1 MTDRQGTQQSGP
13 AGASNASGEEAARP
27 LGGSVLRGTLWS
39 VGMRWGVRLL
49 GLVNIAVIAR
59 ILTPAD
65 FGLVAMAMA
74 VVALTGV
81 LLDFGVEWALL
92 RNKHADRADYD
103 TSWTIRMM
111 QGAAIALIVAACGP
125 LAADYYNDERIGTLV
140 YFTAAAVF
148 VQGLENIGTI
158 DFRKKLQFN
167 KDFRYNMTTQVAAVI
182 VSIALAFVFRN
193 YYSLVLAQLFR
204 SAFTVGLSYVVSDYR
219 PRLSLE
225 RARGI
230 WGFSQWNLINGIAH
244 FLQNRSGTFIL
255 GRFVGPSD
263 IGFYAQASE
272 IADLA
277 ATDLVMPLNRVLVP
291 GFAQLA
297 DDAERAASAFL
308 KALAGTLM
316 VATPVSVGLALVAPE
331 VVRLW
336 LGAQWGGVVPLVQI
350 LAIFATTR
358 AISAVSGSMLT
369 VLGFY
374 RFNAITGWM
383 QAVLFVGGAI
393 WAVQQAGT
401 AGVAWVQAAVGIIA
415 ALTCMFWLVRL
426 SPVRL
431 LPLIGAIWRPLAA
444 SAVMIGA
451 VMGVAG
457 AAVASGSA
465 ALSGPVGLLLVKMAT
480 GAVAYTVS
488 ALALWWV
495 SGRPDGLE
503 RLVLAQV
510 KRRLG
515 RA

>member
-1 MTDRQGTQQSGP
+1 MTDSQGAQQPGS
-13 AGASNASGEEAARP
+13 ADSARP
-27 LGGSVLRGTLWS
+27 LAGSVLRGTLWT

-49 GLVNIAVIAR
+49 GLINIAVIAR

-103 TSWTIRMM
+103 TSWTIRLM
-111 QGAAIALIVAACGP
+111 QGAAIALVVAACGP
-125 LAADYYNDERIGTLV
+125 LAADYYNDARIGTLV

-158 DFRKKLQFN
+158 DFRKKLQFD
-167 KDFRYNMTTQVAAVI
+167 KDFRYNLTTQVAAVV
-182 VSIALAFVFRN
+182 VSITLAFIFRN

-219 PRLSLE
+219 PRLSLA
-225 RARGI
+225 RARSI

-255 GRFVGPSD
+255 GRYVPPSD

-277 ATDLVMPLNRVLVP
+277 TTDLVMPLNRVLVP

-297 DDAERAASAFL
+297 DDPERAASAFL

-336 LGAQWGGVVPLVQI
+336 LGTQWGGVVPLVQI

-401 AGVAWVQAAVGIIA
+401 AGVAWVQAVVGIIA

-426 SPVRL
+426 SSVRL
-431 LPLIGAIWRPLAA
+431 LPLIGAIWRPLGASGLMIAA
-444 SAVMIGA
+444 VTA
-451 VMGVAG
+451 VAG
-457 AAVASGSA
+457 LAAGSGSP
-465 ALSGPVGLLLVKMAT
+465 ALSGTVGLLLVKMIT
-480 GAVAYTVS
+480 GAVSYTVA
-488 ALALWWV
+488 ALLLWWI

-503 RLVLAQV
+503 RLVLEQGA
-510 KRRLG
+510 KRLRRG
-515 RA
+515 RPSA

>member
-1 MTDRQGTQQSGP
+1 MTNSQGTQQPGSAEP
-13 AGASNASGEEAARP
+13 AQP
-27 LGGSVLRGTLWS
+27 LAGSVLRGTLWS

-92 RNKHADRADYD
+92 RNKHADRDDYD
-103 TSWTIRMM
+103 TSWTIRLM
-111 QGAAIALIVAACGP
+111 QGAAIALIVAACAP
-125 LAADYYNDERIGTLV
+125 LAADYYNDARVGTLV

-158 DFRKKLQFN
+158 DFRKKLQFD
-167 KDFRYNMTTQVAAVI
+167 KDFRYNLATQAAAVV
-182 VSIALAFVFRN
+182 VSITLAFIFRN

-204 SAFTVGLSYVVSDYR
+204 SCFTVGLSYVVSDYR
-219 PRLSLE
+219 PRLTLV

-230 WGFSQWNLINGIAH
+230 WGFSQWNLVNGIAH

-255 GRFVGPSD
+255 GRYVPPSD

-277 ATDLVMPLNRVLVP
+277 TTDLVMPLNRVLVP

-297 DDAERAASAFL
+297 DDSERAASAFL
-308 KALAGTLM
+308 KALSGTLM

-336 LGAQWGGVVPLVQI
+336 LGEQWGGVVPLVQI

-358 AISAVSGSMLT
+358 AISAVAGSMLT

-374 RFNAITGWM
+374 RFNAITGWI

-393 WAVQQAGT
+393 WMVQQAGT
-401 AGVAWVQAAVGIIA
+401 AGVAWVQAVVGIIA

-426 SPVRL
+426 SAVRL

-444 SAVMIGA
+444 SGAMIAAVMA
-451 VMGVAG
+451 VAG
-457 AAVASGSA
+457 LAQSSGSA
-465 ALSGPVGLLLVKMAT
+465 FLAGPVGLLLVKMAT
-480 GAVAYTVS
+480 GAVTYTAVV
-488 ALALWWV
+488 LLLWWG
-495 SGRPDGLE
+495 SGSPDGLE
-503 RLVLAQV
+503 RLALDQV
-510 KRRLG
+510 AKRLNP
-515 RA
+515 A

>member
-1 MTDRQGTQQSGP
+1 MTDRQGAQEPGSP
-13 AGASNASGEEAARP
+13 AGAEAARP
-27 LGGSVLRGTLWS
+27 LAGSVLRGTLWS

-74 VVALTGV
+74 VVGLTSV

-92 RNKHADRADYD
+92 RRKHAEREDYD
-103 TSWTIRMM
+103 TCWTIRLL
-111 QGAAIALIVAACGP
+111 QGTVIAAIVAACGP
-125 LAADYYNDERIGTLV
+125 LVADYYNDPRVGTLV

-148 VQGLENIGTI
+148 VQGFENIGTL
-158 DFRKKLQFN
+158 DFRRKLQFD
-167 KDFRYNMTTQVAAVI
+167 KDFRYNLTTQVAAVA
-182 VSIALAFVFRN
+182 VSITLAFVFRN

-204 SAFTVGLSYVVSDYR
+204 AAFTVGLSYVVSPYR
-219 PRLSLE
+219 PRLSLAK
-225 RARGI
+225 ARSI

-255 GRFVGPSD
+255 GRFVAPTQ

-277 ATDLVMPLNRVLVP
+277 TTDLIMPLNRVLVP
-291 GFAQLA
+291 SFAQLA

-308 KALAGTLM
+308 KALAGTLL

-336 LGAQWGGVVPLVQI
+336 LGAQWGGVVPLMQI

-393 WAVQQAGT
+393 WAVQRAGT
-401 AGVAWVQAAVGIIA
+401 AGVAWVQAGVGVVA

-426 SPVRL
+426 SAVRL
-431 LPLIGAIWRPLAA
+431 VPLIGAIWRPLAA
-444 SAVMIGA
+444 SGAMIAAVTA
-451 VMGVAG
+451 VAG
-457 AAVASGSA
+457 AAAGSGIS
-465 ALSGPVGLLLVKMAT
+465 ALSGPAGLLVVKVAT
-480 GAVAYTVS
+480 GAAAY
-488 ALALWWV
+488 ALATLLFWWLA
-495 SGRPDGLE
+495 GRPDGLE
-503 RLVLAQV
+503 RLILDQAG
-510 KRRLG
+510 RRLRRV
-515 RA
+515 RAAA